1 MRKFKIGK
9 WKLPLWLIIFMM
21 LYWIPAWAA
30 TGPVYVVPIEG
41 TIDRGLTKFVERAY
55 QEADAQN
62 AARVLLEINT
72 PGGYLEEAVAIKDI
86 INRAKTPT
94 IAYVTGGAISAG
106 ALLALTAP
114 DLVMAPGTTM
124 GAAEPRVGTEKADE
138 KIVSYWASELAG
150 AAEKNGRDPQ
160 VARAMADADVVIPG
174 VKEKGKLLTLTAGQ
188 ALELGMIDDVLATRA
203 EVLEKYGL
211 SGSPV
216 VEMNF
221 SSTENMVRWL
231 SNPYVSSLLLT
242 IGIAGLVIEIF
253 TMGFGIAGFIGFIAL
268 ALYFGGSLLAGLSG
282 WGAVLLFLVGLIL
295 LLVEVLVTPGFG
307 LTGVGGLLAII
318 FSVFM
323 TAPSGE
329 QAVIS
334 LVIAILGT
342 IILLALSVKFLP
354 TRKVWRRLILNTKLE
369 KETGYVAPQ
378 LDLLKFLNQ
387 EGITVTPLRPAGIAE
402 INGERVDVV
411 SEGAFIPPGMPVKVV
426 NVEGSRIVVRQENN
440 NEN

>member
-1 MRKFKIGK
+1 
-9 WKLPLWLIIFMM
+9 MM
-21 LYWIPAWAA
+21 MSMVPAGAA
-30 TGPVYVVPIEG
+30 AGPVYVVPISG
-41 TIDRGLTKFVERAY
+41 TIDRGLTNFVERAY
-55 QEADAQN
+55 EEADAQN

-72 PGGYLEEAVAIKDI
+72 PGGYLEEAIAIKDI
-86 INRAKTPT
+86 INSAKTPT

-106 ALLALTAP
+106 ALLALNAP
-114 DLVMAPGTTM
+114 DLVMAPGTTI
-124 GAAEPRVGTEKADE
+124 GAAEPRLGMEKADE
-138 KIVSYWASELAG
+138 KVVSYWASELAG

-174 VKEKGKLLTLTAGQ
+174 VVEKGKLLTLTAGQ
-188 ALELGMIDDVLATRA
+188 AMELGMIDDVLATRA
-203 EVLEKYGL
+203 EVLEKYDL
-211 SGSPV
+211 AGSSV
-216 VEMNF
+216 IEMNF

-253 TMGFGIAGFIGFIAL
+253 TMGFGVAGIIGIIAL

-307 LTGVGGLLAII
+307 LTGVGGLVAII
-318 FSVFM
+318 VSVFM

-354 TRKVWRRLILNTKLE
+354 TRNIWRRLILNTKQE
-369 KETGYVAPQ
+369 KDTGYVAPQ
-378 LDLLKFLNQ
+378 IDLMKFLNQ

-402 INGERVDVV
+402 IRGERVDVV

-426 NVEGSRIVVRQENN
+426 KVEGSRVVVRQENN

>member
-1 MRKFKIGK
+1 
-9 WKLPLWLIIFMM
+9 MM

-124 GAAEPRVGTEKADE
+124 GAAEPRVGSTEKADE

-216 VEMNF
+216 VEMDF

-426 NVEGSRIVVRQENN
+426 KVEGSRIVVRQENN